1 MYYDIVIVGAGPG
14 GAIAAKT
21 LDNLNLSVCLIDTK
35 PKEKIGEKVC
45 GDAVGKEFFDF
56 LHEKLNLEYPD
67 EEIKDRINGIKVF
80 SPDRRTVFKVETK
93 DGGYMID
100 RLKFGQHL
108 LRQIKNVNLMDNA
121 KFVDFYEKG
130 IIVERT
136 ENGNDKIKTE
146 RIECKIVV
154 DASGFNASV
163 RKKTNSEFMEKEINK
178 DEFSVCYREIKK
190 YKFEDPH
197 YCHIYLSSK
206 FSPGGYVWEFPEGD
220 EVNAGLGVLYP
231 ANPKKYYEEYKKF
244 RGEKFSN
251 SEILNAGGG
260 ITPTRKPIDSLVAM
274 QNGIGIML
282 VGDAA
287 CQVNPIH
294 GGGIGQAM
302 RAGYLAGITI
312 KKIYEKNK
320 CIDKISLDDLWEYN
334 YVYMQNFGGNTASL
348 DLFRIFLQ
356 SLSDE
361 EVNSGMSAGLIK
373 EDDLNKI
380 SEGEEINLSIAE
392 KVMRLTAGISSINVA
407 KKLALTVK
415 KMKEVKE
422 LYRNYPSHE
431 KFPEWKKKV
440 ENLYTDFKKATI
452 KKRL

>member
-1 MYYDIVIVGAGPG
+1 MYYDVVIVGAGPG
-14 GAIAAKT
+14 GALTAKT
-21 LDNLNLSVCLIDTK
+21 LDDSNLSVCLIDAK
-35 PKEKIGEKVC
+35 RKEKIGEKIC

-56 LHEKLNLEYPD
+56 LHEKINLEYPK
-67 EEIKDRINGIKVF
+67 EEIKDRIKGIKVF
-80 SPDRRTVFKVETK
+80 SPDRKTVFKVETK
-93 DGGYMID
+93 SGGYMID

-108 LRQIKNVNLMDNA
+108 LQQIKNVNLMDNT

-130 IIVERT
+130 IIAERT
-136 ENGNDKIKTE
+136 ENGKIKTE

-154 DASGFNASV
+154 DASGFNAVV
-163 RKKTNSEFMEKEINK
+163 RKKVNSEFMEKDINK
-178 DEFSVCYREIKK
+178 DEFSICYREIKK
-190 YKFEDPH
+190 YKFEDAH
-197 YCHIYLSSK
+197 YCHIYLGSK

-220 EVNAGLGVLYP
+220 ELNVGLGVLYP

-244 RGEKFSN
+244 RGKKFSN

-312 KKIYEKNK
+312 KKIFNE
-320 CIDKISLDDLWEYN
+320 KISLNDLWEYN
-334 YVYMQNFGGNTASL
+334 LIYMRNYGKTIASM

-361 EVNSGMSAGLIK
+361 SINAGMKAGLIK
-373 EDDLNKI
+373 EEDLIKI
-380 SEGEEINLSIAE
+380 SEGKEIDLSAYEKIMRLAKSVINLS
-392 KVMRLTAGISSINVA
+392 TT
-407 KKLALTVK
+407 KKLVYVVK
-415 KMKEVKE
+415 KMDEIKEIYE
-422 LYRNYPSHE
+422 NYPPPE
-431 KFPEWKKKV
+431 KFFEWKKNRDKIYKEFK
-440 ENLYTDFKKATI
+440 ENLK
-452 KKRL
+452 